1 MTWTSYTESVCV
13 SEQMKI
19 LSDRITDA
27 LNVLLESKRI
37 KNVIFTFSFTMVTL
51 LELLHSLILYSG
63 C

>member
-37 KNVIFTFSFTMVTL
+37 KNGIFTFSFTMVTL

>member
-1 MTWTSYTESVCV
+1 M
-13 SEQMKI
+13 
-19 LSDRITDA
+19 LSDRITDV

-37 KNVIFTFSFTMVTL
+37 KNGIFTFSFTMVTL